1 MKIKKKILINF
12 VFLSLF
18 CLSTAN
24 VLLFALVSQAAFYS
38 CTFVRQ
44 VGRTVERLKILQSP
58 CTHSYVGSLLQ
69 EFNIIY
75 YISLY
80 GYHIHMYICVQ
91 LCAQRSFF
99 YSYIHVQA
107 TSCPT
112 ILSCTQFPR
121 ASVVSHPFIR
131 PASKDGN
138 DDDDIVVI
146 ILLLLLLL
154 MMMVP

>member
-1 MKIKKKILINF
+1 MD
-12 VFLSLF
+12 
-18 CLSTAN
+18 
-24 VLLFALVSQAAFYS
+24 
-38 CTFVRQ
+38 
-44 VGRTVERLKILQSP
+44 
-58 CTHSYVGSLLQ
+58 
-69 EFNIIY
+69 IIY
-75 YISLY
+75 
-80 GYHIHMYICVQ
+80 ICINVCSCV
-91 LCAQRSFF
+91 LSALFF

-138 DDDDIVVI
+138 DDDDVVVI